1 MTLNNNYVIQNKEL
15 KIILEELEN
24 VITNINCFKKKHNGY
39 YYNVKIVQN
48 KILWDAHISIS
59 INKNEK

>member
-1 MTLNNNYVIQNKEL
+1 MTFNNNYILQNKEL

-24 VITNINCFKKKHNGY
+24 VIVNINCFKKKHNSY
-39 YYNVKIVQN
+39 QYNVKIIQN
-48 KILWDAHISIS
+48 KILWDAYIS